1 MNCLLLAV
9 ILAARVVITEVMAN
23 PRGADGAHYPEDRN
37 EFIELYNAGREAI
50 DLYVYK
56 ISDGDAEDVIRAWRD
71 STILI
76 KHPNIIIGTTWL
88 KPGGY
93 AVILDP
99 EYTDSEALGG
109 FVQPYRFGDS
119 TLILTVGNTTIG
131 NGLSVND
138 PIIISGYEDSSSFGT
153 PFDDDGFPSNPGD
166 GYSWEKID
174 ILGPDIVANWAVC
187 PETSGCTPG
196 RANAVGTRIDVAV
209 AGLELMDTMP
219 QEPGELF
226 QVRVKIE
233 NRSYV
238 NSPAGTIR
246 AWFSPEE
253 IIAEAALPAMTPKS
267 ETVFVF
273 AGRVLPVAGELWVKV
288 EVPQDQD
295 TNNNRA
301 RLMVYPRS
309 SNRLLYPQLN
319 CFSPDGDGF
328 EDSLPIR
335 YELPKNGGR
344 LTIRVFNLSG
354 RQIKTLLDRQIPVEV
369 QGQVYWNGRDDQ
381 DKILPTGIYA
391 LVLDY
396 RLKSDRFKAKVPV
409 VLIRKKG

>member
-1 MNCLLLAV
+1 
-9 ILAARVVITEVMAN
+9 
-23 PRGADGAHYPEDRN
+23 
-37 EFIELYNAGREAI
+37 
-50 DLYVYK
+50 
-56 ISDGDAEDVIRAWRD
+56 
-71 STILI
+71 
-76 KHPNIIIGTTWL
+76 
-88 KPGGY
+88 
-93 AVILDP
+93 
-99 EYTDSEALGG
+99 
-109 FVQPYRFGDS
+109 
-119 TLILTVGNTTIG
+119 LILTVGNTTIG
-131 NGLSVND
+131 NGLSVNN

-153 PFDDDGFPSNPGD
+153 PFDDDGFPSNSGD